1 MSDRPLECSQCK
13 KCICIVYK
21 EIENGNIDV
30 SHMCEQCPIL
40 KKKLHGEEVSS
51 AGLKW
56 AAGKQGLSCM
66 SCGTSLDTF
75 RLGTHLGCNECYTI
89 FEQLIIETLKTEDLI
104 PKKMKD
110 VLKKNKH
117 CQLHVGKTPHEEL
130 TPMVSTQM
138 TDLNEALSEA
148 VKKENY
154 EQAASLRD
162 QIKELKEKVDDG
174 S

>member
-13 KCICIVYK
+13 KCISIIYK
-21 EIENGNIDV
+21 EITNGSIET

-51 AGLKW
+51 PGLKW
-56 AAGKQGLSCM
+56 ADGTQGLSCM
-66 SCGTSLDTF
+66 GCGTSLDTF
-75 RLGTHLGCNECYTI
+75 HLDNHLGCSECYHI
-89 FEQLIIETLKTEDLI
+89 FEQLITETLKTEDLI

-110 VLKKNKH
+110 VLKKNKQ

-130 TPMVSTQM
+130 TPLVSTQM

-148 VKKENY
+148 LKKENY

-162 QIKELKEKVDDG
+162 QIKQLKEKVDD
-174 S
+174 ST